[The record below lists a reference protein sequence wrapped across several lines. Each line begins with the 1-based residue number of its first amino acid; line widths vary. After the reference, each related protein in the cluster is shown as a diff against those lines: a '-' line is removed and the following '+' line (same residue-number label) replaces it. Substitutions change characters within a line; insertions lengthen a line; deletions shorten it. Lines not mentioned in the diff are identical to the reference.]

1 MADAARLNL
10 RALRT
15 HRGRGDT
22 TALSQT
28 GLIQSDPRA
37 RVADDFVDVYELHYP
52 RLVRA
57 LELGG
62 LGRPAAEDAAQEAFA
77 RTLGH
82 WRRVRL
88 GDNPPGYVYRVAFRL
103 VRRSFRRDEPLTHER
118 AARDDVSGQVTARHV
133 VEEALEGMPARR
145 RSCAVLCLLAGLTP
159 KEAGRSLGI
168 AEGTVRK
175 QLELAR
181 RELRQV
187 LGDSQ
192 L

>member
-1 MADAARLNL
+1 LE
-10 RALRT
+10 
-15 HRGRGDT
+15 
-22 TALSQT
+22 QT
-28 GLIQSDPRA
+28 EEIHVDPRA
-37 RVADDFVDVYELHYP
+37 GVADDFVDVYELHYP

-62 LGRPAAEDAAQEAFA
+62 LSRPAAEDVAQEAFA

-103 VRRSFRRDEPLTHER
+103 VRRSLRRDEPLSHER
-118 AARDDVSGQVTARHV
+118 ASRDDVGGQVTAHQV
-133 VEEALEGMPARR
+133 VEDGLKAMPLRR
-145 RSCAVLCLLAGLTP
+145 RSCAVLCLMAGFTP
-159 KEAGRSLGI
+159 KEAARALGI

-181 RELRQV
+181 RQLRQ
-187 LGDSQ
+187 LLEDPQ